1 MTLECLLCLSGLEV
15 PRSLLG
21 GDDEINDTEETSRIT
36 SENSEK
42 VIENQNHENLTSLVG
57 DGSRSQSEATLLSNG
72 SEGTSPAPELTDLC
86 TEHGCLLTVSSEV
99 ICDIPTQGGNVIQSS
114 CDNYVGQSELA
125 AKMDSDSVHHSPAH
139 QAVLTA
145 MSDSDIMHNTS
156 EHQAVLIALSNSDNV
171 HNTTEHQ
178 AVLTAMSDTNN
189 VHNDSDKLH
198 NIPEHQSVLTAMRDS
213 NNVHN
218 ASEKYSVDDTSK
230 TLEFL
235 RNSRNSHSLIQS
247 SQDVQQVHED
257 GNSFLSGCV
266 EIPESQT
273 SPAKESMENKHS
285 YSVLQING
293 TSNCSSETHLSDA
306 KDLPLASNC
315 ESNDLP
321 LTSSETTSLNMF
333 ESCNT
338 CNLLKSDSS
347 NACSVDQ
354 IDIVLNERLQ
364 SLDLCNINETLNYN
378 DKVIISK
385 IPLTLDEQQLYITE
399 DHSVCAGY
407 ATESNNVQNS
417 ENKVTHANAAIEAE
431 SLDERNLNPNQNTI
445 LNMVQSSLDHA
456 TTSQS
461 ILSERNVKTDV
472 DNVENQIIRPIV
484 EENLLLQS
492 PQLDQFVDSQL
503 SPECEELMLPSN
515 DVVCVENLQE
525 SVGLSQPFE
534 HAVDAFNHLE
544 EFSVYTDSVPNELSR
559 NLIKDLKSKQRQL
572 KSEKESLPQMKRVY
586 KPIIRSIDLEEIVH
600 PNNKQKVLENALDT
614 FLTENT
620 CLQTFKLSWPK
631 LPNYLLKLMVDTC
644 VDLRELTLVG
654 CHVIDAENIRYVGSQ
669 CRKLTKLELDGKI
682 YVNGLPH
689 LSEHFFSHISN
700 YWDFFKSMI
709 FNHLNSTI

>member
-57 DGSRSQSEATLLSNG
+57 DGSHSQSEATLLSNG

-99 ICDIPTQGGNVIQSS
+99 ICDIPTQDGNVIQNN
-114 CDNYVGQSELA
+114 CDNYVGQSVLA
-125 AKMDSDSVHHSPAH
+125 AKMDSDSVHNSPAH

-145 MSDSDIMHNTS
+145 MSNSDIVHNTS
-156 EHQAVLIALSNSDNV
+156 EQQA
-171 HNTTEHQ
+171 
-178 AVLTAMSDTNN
+178 
-189 VHNDSDKLH
+189 
-198 NIPEHQSVLTAMRDS
+198 VLTAMRDS

-218 ASEKYSVDDTSK
+218 ASEKYSEDDTSK

-235 RNSRNSHSLIQS
+235 SNSRNSHSLIQS

-273 SPAKESMENKHS
+273 SPDKQSMENIHS

-293 TSNCSSETHLSDA
+293 TSNCSSETHLSEA
-306 KDLPLASNC
+306 KDLPLAANC
-315 ESNDLP
+315 ESNNQP
-321 LTSSETTSLNMF
+321 STSSETTSLNMLNMF

-338 CNLLKSDSS
+338 CNLLKSDSF

-354 IDIVLNERLQ
+354 IDIVLNEGLQ
-364 SLDLCNINETLNYN
+364 SLDFCNINETLNDN

-385 IPLTLDEQQLYITE
+385 IPQTLDEQQLYITK

-431 SLDERNLNPNQNTI
+431 SLDEGNLNPNQNTI
-445 LNMVQSSLDHA
+445 LNLVQSSLDHA

-472 DNVENQIIRPIV
+472 DNDENQTIRPIV

-492 PQLDQFVDSQL
+492 PQLDQFVDSQP
-503 SPECEELMLPSN
+503 SPECEELLLPSN

-525 SVGLSQPFE
+525 SVGLLQPFE
-534 HAVDAFNHLE
+534 HAVDAFNPLE
-544 EFSVYTDSVPNELSR
+544 EFSIYTDSVPNELSR

-572 KSEKESLPQMKRVY
+572 KSEKESLPQIKRVY

-689 LSEHFFSHISN
+689 LSEHFFLI
-700 YWDFFKSMI
+700 
-709 FNHLNSTI
+709 